1 MSQEET
7 KGIYIFCGIQTEHDE
22 IFGEIKMEGENR
34 ELFTICYKDSAFVAA
49 EVPMKIYHPNK
60 DNLMMHQNA
69 VSLVMKQNQTVIPV
83 SFGNVFHSKEDV
95 GVLLENLYP
104 QFQKLFPE
112 IKGKIELGLKVIGK
126 KEWLESQVNQDSKI
140 EKMAKAVQ
148 GKSEAA
154 SYYERIQLGGAA
166 QKIITSLQEDVK
178 QEVFNPLKELAEAS
192 KVNDPIGEK
201 MLLNAAFLVERDKE
215 AEFDKAINEMHEKWK
230 DKVEFNY
237 SGPWAAYNF
246 VNIRLKVEDA

>member
-1 MSQEET
+1 MSEESM
-7 KGIYIFCGIQTEHDE
+7 GIYIFCGIQTETE
-22 IFGEIKMEGENR
+22 ETFGEIEMEGEQR
-34 ELFTICYKDSAFVAA
+34 ELMTIRYKDAAMIAA

-60 DNLMMHQNA
+60 ANLMMHQNA
-69 VSLVMKQNQTVIPV
+69 VSQVMKKNDTVIPV

-104 QFQKLFPE
+104 QFEKLFPE

-126 KEWLESQVNQDSKI
+126 KEWLEAQVSENSNI
-140 EKMAKAVQ
+140 EKMAKAVK

-166 QKIITSLQEDVK
+166 QKIITTLQQQVK
-178 QEVFNPLKELAEAS
+178 QEVFKPLQELAEAS
-192 KVNDPIGEK
+192 KTNDPIGEK
-201 MLLNAAFLVERDKE
+201 MLLNAAFLVDRNKE
-215 AEFDKAINEMHEKWK
+215 AQFDQSINEMYEKWK

-237 SGPWAAYNF
+237 SGPWPAYNF
-246 VNIRLKVEDA
+246 INIRLKVEDD